1 VPVSQGTMIPY
12 LRRKRIL
19 ELLCEN
25 EIMSLE
31 ALQKQLAPSSL
42 STLRRDILSMQQSKQ
57 VQMLRGGSVKL
68 ATAEDVELPVAEKA
82 HMNIDSKERIA
93 RSAASFVRNGETIY
107 IDSGTTTA
115 RMTHYLKDKD
125 ITIVTSN
132 TYILNDANKLQGSL
146 ILLGGELNKAIAS
159 INGPTTDMQ
168 LSEMLFDRAFIG
180 ASGFSL
186 HGGVSTFDMR
196 EASKKR
202 IVKAN
207 AQITYVLADSSK
219 AGRNTLC
226 KAFPL
231 TDCVLI
237 TDQENELTAQISA
250 VIAP

>member
-1 VPVSQGTMIPY
+1 MPVSQGTMIPY
-12 LRRKRIL
+12 LRQKRIL

-42 STLRRDILSMQQSKQ
+42 STIRRDILAMQQENQ

-68 ATAEDVELPVAEKA
+68 SAAEDVELPVAEKA
-82 HMNIDSKERIA
+82 RMNIDSKERIA
-93 RSAASFVRNGETIY
+93 CCAAEFVRDGETIY

-115 RMTHYLKDKD
+115 LMTHYLRDKN

-132 TYILNDANKLQGSL
+132 TNILNEANRLQGAL
-146 ILLGGELNKAIAS
+146 IILGGELNKTIAS
-159 INGPTTDMQ
+159 ISGPITDRQ
-168 LSEMLFDRAFIG
+168 LGEMLFDRAFIG

-207 AQITYVLADSSK
+207 SQITYVLADASK
-219 AGRNTLC
+219 AGRNTMC

-231 TDCVLI
+231 TECVLI
-237 TDQENELTAQISA
+237 TDQENELTTQISS